1 MLTGT
6 GNIVER
12 ISNTNWEFVEA
23 DTQYLTHNI
32 HRYSGKFIP
41 QIAHEAIELLSNPK
55 DIIFDPYAGS
65 GTALLEAMLM
75 GRNCIGIDLNPL
87 AILIARVKTMKVSE
101 AALDEIEK
109 DVISSVERLLYA
121 GQLTLF
127 DAPCAET
134 EIGGGESMNLWRRTD
149 EWHMKW
155 FQPHVLEQL
164 IQLYDI
170 IQSIND
176 EQAEDIAIVAFSAI
190 LRRFSNASSKYP
202 NVMYDKNVKRKPLP
216 APFFLETLRGIV
228 DGLRELSVMIPDD
241 VNVEI
246 RLCNNLHTHLSEASV
261 DAIIT
266 HPPYIAAIPYA
277 EYGSLSLHWMGY
289 NERALDKELTG
300 GRRHSKKV
308 VDFFSEDYKCFF
320 DECYRVLKP
329 GRYAFL
335 MVGNPT
341 SNGDVVKLDA
351 MTAELAQGAGF
362 EYITKAVRT
371 GMNRRGN
378 NMGEEH
384 LIFLRKPL

>member
-1 MLTGT
+1 M
-6 GNIVER
+6 R
-12 ISNTNWEFVEA
+12 
-23 DTQYLTHNI
+23 
-32 HRYSGKFIP
+32 
-41 QIAHEAIELLSNPK
+41 
-55 DIIFDPYAGS
+55 
-65 GTALLEAMLM
+65 
-75 GRNCIGIDLNPL
+75 
-87 AILIARVKTMKVSE
+87 VSE
-101 AALDEIEK
+101 AALDEVEK
-109 DVISSVERLLYA
+109 DLIPFVERLLLV

-127 DAPCAET
+127 DVPYAET
-134 EIGGGESMNLWRRTD
+134 KIGGVESKNLWRQTD

-170 IQSIND
+170 IQSITD
-176 EQAEDIAIVAFSAI
+176 EQAEDIAMVAFSSI

-216 APFFLETLRGIV
+216 APFFLETLRSIV
-228 DGLRELSVMIPDD
+228 DGLRELSVMIPED

-246 RLCNNLHTHLSEASV
+246 RLCNNLHTHLGEASV

-289 NERALDKELTG
+289 NERVLDKELTG

-308 VDFFSEDYKCFF
+308 VDFFYEDYKCFF
-320 DECYRVLKP
+320 NECYRVLKP

-341 SNGDVVKLDA
+341 SNGNVVELDA
-351 MTAELAQGAGF
+351 MTTELAQGAGF